1 MATSVYF
8 PQSKPLLFGFVSS
21 PLVGTHAIIMASTN
35 TSSSSVPNNPQPE
48 KQFASIV
55 PRDDRLQLEPTIST
69 NHHDMA
75 DVSYVVTGDMDEVYN
90 RFSTRRKHV
99 ITAVL
104 SFCSF
109 LAPVSSTTVLSAVPE
124 VAATF
129 QTDGSIIN
137 LSNAMYMLFMGLS
150 PCFYGPFCN
159 IYGRKWVRKTQYIY
173 YHNLTPANYVICL

>member
-1 MATSVYF
+1 
-8 PQSKPLLFGFVSS
+8 
-21 PLVGTHAIIMASTN
+21 MASTN
-35 TSSSSVPNNPQPE
+35 NSPSIAPNGHQATEGE

-55 PRDDRLQLEPTIST
+55 PKDNNRLQLEPTIST

-75 DVSYVVTGDMDEVYN
+75 DVSYVVTGDADEVYN
-90 RFSTRRKHV
+90 RFSLRRKYI

-124 VAATF
+124 VSATF
-129 QTDGSIIN
+129 GTDGSIIN

-150 PCFYGPFCN
+150 PLFYGPVCS
-159 IYGRKWVRKTQYIY
+159 IYGRKWVRKYAIQLDVTIS
-173 YHNLTPANYVICL
+173 TSE